1 MNEWIKEFAG
11 AVTICSKEGIIL
23 EMNDASV
30 KVFEEDGGKS
40 LIGKNLIDCH
50 PEPSRSKL
58 KEMLENEITNTYTIE
73 KNGKKKMIHQFPWY
87 KDGEYKGFVELSF
100 EIPMDMPHFIRS

>member
-30 KVFEEDGGKS
+30 KVFKEDGGRN
-40 LIGKNLIDCH
+40 LIGTNLIDCH

-87 KDGEYKGFVELSF
+87 QDGEYKGFVELSF